1 MCVHFLSYCWSWSL
15 TLLNSNDTDYFCVM
29 HVQDDGLFS
38 QAKGRPERIRV
49 PCLDSYHD
57 KLLQLRQDF
66 RLHDKTQMMV
76 LLSLRTKD
84 MNKYFSMFPEV
95 WFVDCTAGMFL
106 ISIVFSNFVL
116 CMLSYTSLLRS
127 RN

>member
-1 MCVHFLSYCWSWSL
+1 
-15 TLLNSNDTDYFCVM
+15 M

-49 PCLDSYHD
+49 PCLDFYHD

-66 RLHDKTQMMV
+66 CLHDKTQMMV
-76 LLSLRTKD
+76 LLSLCTKD
-84 MNKYFSMFPEV
+84 MNKYVSMFPEV
-95 WFVDCTAGMFL
+95 WFVDCNAGMFL

-116 CMLSYTSLLRS
+116 CMLSYALLLRS